1 MCGIWGHLSN
11 KSINLDELFTLFYS
25 IKNRGPDTSHFEIKT
40 FNEWFMYIGFHRLA
54 IRDLS
59 MLGDQPFH
67 LVVNEGNRQIISV
80 INGEIYNY
88 KYLVEKYN
96 LQSKLV
102 SKSDCEIIQYIY
114 YEHGIQE
121 LVDNLIGEYAIGI
134 FDFDYSTKEF
144 NIYLARDQFGV
155 RPLFYGKT
163 DTSFSFCS
171 ELKGIYK
178 LVNNDN
184 DCQVSPGHYIKYDV
198 INNKLETTCFYSK
211 DYIPN
216 LENNNLGIIKKNIRQ
231 KLKQATRMMIDSD
244 RPIGA
249 LLSGG
254 LDSSLIVSIVSKHLK
269 QINKKLS
276 TFSIGIPGATDKIY
290 AEMVSQFCDTN
301 HTHIEFSQEDFLKA
315 IPTVIKT
322 IESYDIT
329 TVRASVGQYLI
340 CKWISENTDIKVL
353 FIGDGSDELTCGYM
367 YFHKAPNAIEAHY
380 DNSRLLR
387 EIHYYDV
394 LRADR
399 GVAENGLEAR
409 VPFLNVNFVDYY
421 MSVDPNLRVPTNG
434 IEKWLLRTSFD
445 NGKYLPDK
453 VLWRTKE
460 AFSDGVSS
468 EEKSWYQIIQENVQ
482 DYIKDYLQYNQE
494 FNYLTPVSQESLYYR
509 LIFNSFYPGFNKV
522 IPHYWLPSWHDTN
535 EPSARTIKN
544 IS

>member
-231 KLKQATRMMIDSD
+231 KLKQATKMMIDSD